1 MKNRNRKIIK
11 ESNAAEWEAIK
22 EQARLEKLA
31 YLIDVN
37 NNSRPSS
44 IDVVNAPDL
53 NELEIEGIVIKYLSK
68 IKKKRTTRLE
78 KLFGTW
84 TKESFLY
91 SIILSSINLL
101 YYKNSI

>member
-53 NELEIEGIVIKYLSK
+53 NELEIEGIVNKYLSK
-68 IKKKRTTRLE
+68 IKKKKGSSIEELE
-78 KLFGTW
+78 KKQAKAAEAAARIKTSA
-84 TKESFLY
+84 KA
-91 SIILSSINLL
+91 
-101 YYKNSI
+101 